1 MIGFRF
7 FPLLLLSSIGTGF
20 VSKRL
25 YAANSRILFNTNLF
39 HRGIHILANTHVNK
53 AIELNPNMIINR
65 NIKMSVQQPKMKK
78 SKGGSDSG
86 YDITSIEMRGIS
98 PLYSPR
104 SANQKKY
111 VDTLNNQNTTL
122 VFGIG
127 PAGTGKT
134 LFACSAAIRDLKHGK
149 IQKIVL
155 TRPVVPVEEELG
167 FLPGNIKHKM
177 DPWTRP
183 IFDIFLEYYSQKD
196 IDAMVHGGVIE
207 ISPLGF
213 MRGRTF
219 KKCFIIADEMQNS
232 SPNQMLML
240 TTRIGLGSKMVITG
254 DLNQS
259 DRVNDNGLK
268 IFMDKIRKYNGDK
281 NGIEICELENDD
293 IERSAVVSQILN
305 IFKGNEEPR
314 TLPSP
319 RPDIVSVV
327 SCSTKPTNGNNNNT
341 TINANNRMN
350 HITKLSRYHDNPAGF

>member
-1 MIGFRF
+1 VG
-7 FPLLLLSSIGTGF
+7 
-20 VSKRL
+20 KRL
-25 YAANSRILFNTNLF
+25 FAANLHRNLHF
-39 HRGIHILANTHVNK
+39 SNNV
-53 AIELNPNMIINR
+53 INR
-65 NIKMSVQQPKMKK
+65 ANENRMNSNLLTRNMQMLMQNHKMKK
-78 SKGGSDSG
+78 SKGNGGSDSG

-104 SANQKKY
+104 STNQKKY

-122 VFGIG
+122 IFGIG

-134 LFACSAAIRDLKHGK
+134 LFACNAAIRDLKQGK
-149 IQKIVL
+149 IQKIVI

-196 IDAMVHGGVIE
+196 IDAMIHGSVIE

-219 KKCFIIADEMQNS
+219 KRCFIIADEMQNS

-268 IFMDKIRKYNGDK
+268 IFMEKIRKYNGDK
-281 NGIEICELENDD
+281 NGIEICELENED

-305 IFKGNEEPR
+305 IFKGNEESGS
-314 TLPSP
+314 LVVHH
-319 RPDIVSVV
+319 DIGSFVS
-327 SCSTKPTNGNNNNT
+327 SSNLTKPTNGNN
-341 TINANNRMN
+341 TINANNGMN

>member
-39 HRGIHILANTHVNK
+39 YRGIHILANTHVNK
-53 AIELNPNMIINR
+53 AIELNSNINQ
-65 NIKMSVQQPKMKK
+65 NNIKIIKMSVQQPKMKK
-78 SKGGSDSG
+78 SKGNGGSDSG

-111 VDTLNNQNTTL
+111 VDILNNQNTTL

-240 TTRIGLGSKMVITG
+240 TTRIGLGSKMVVTG

-305 IFKGNEEPR
+305 IFKGNEESESQ
-314 TLPSP
+314 PS
-319 RPDIVSVV
+319 R
-327 SCSTKPTNGNNNNT
+327 STKPTNGNNNNN
-341 TINANNRMN
+341 TINANNGMN

>member
-1 MIGFRF
+1 MIGFQL

-25 YAANSRILFNTNLF
+25 YAANSRILFNTKLF

-53 AIELNPNMIINR
+53 AIELNPNMNR
-65 NIKMSVQQPKMKK
+65 NIKMSIQEPKIKK
-78 SKGGSDSG
+78 SKRNSGDSL

-104 SANQKKY
+104 SDNQKKY
-111 VDTLNNQNTTL
+111 VDTLNNNTTL
-122 VFGIG
+122 IFAVG

-134 LFACSAAIRDLKHGK
+134 LFACSAAIRELKQGK
-149 IQKIVL
+149 IQKIVI

-183 IFDIFLEYYSQKD
+183 IFDVFLEYYSQKD
-196 IDAMVHGGVIE
+196 IDVMVHGGVIE

-219 KKCFIIADEMQNS
+219 KRCFIIADEMQNS

-254 DLNQS
+254 DLKQS

-268 IFMDKIRKYNGDK
+268 IFMEKIRNFNGNKD
-281 NGIEICELENDD
+281 GIEICELENAD
-293 IERSAVVSQILN
+293 IERSAVVTQILN
-305 IFKGNEEPR
+305 IFEGKDTRDIQNDINKS
-314 TLPSP
+314 PS
-319 RPDIVSVV
+319 IAQHQNI
-327 SCSTKPTNGNNNNT
+327 TKHINT
-341 TINANNRMN
+341 TTVNGMQ
-350 HITKLSRYHDNPAGF
+350 HITKLPRYHPNNAGF

>member
-1 MIGFRF
+1 MIGLRF
-7 FPLLLLSSIGTGF
+7 VPLLLFSCFGNGF
-20 VSKRL
+20 VGKRL
-25 YAANSRILFNTNLF
+25 FAANLHRNLHFTNNV
-39 HRGIHILANTHVNK
+39 ITNSNYANENIMNSNMLTRNMQMLIQHNK
-53 AIELNPNMIINR
+53 T
-65 NIKMSVQQPKMKK
+65 KK

-259 DRVNDNGLK
+259 DRINDNGLK

-281 NGIEICELENDD
+281 NGIEICELENED

-305 IFKGNEEPR
+305 IFKGNEESGSQ
-314 TLPSP
+314 PS
-319 RPDIVSVV
+319 R
-327 SCSTKPTNGNNNNT
+327 STKPTNGNNNNT
-341 TINANNRMN
+341 NINANNRMN

>member
-1 MIGFRF
+1 MIGFRI

-25 YAANSRILFNTNLF
+25 FAANI
-39 HRGIHILANTHVNK
+39 HRHLHFSNNV
-53 AIELNPNMIINR
+53 INR
-65 NIKMSVQQPKMKK
+65 ANENTINSNLLTRNMHMLMQNHKMKK
-78 SKGGSDSG
+78 SKGNGGSDSG
-86 YDITSIEMRGIS
+86 YDISSIEMRGIA

-104 SANQKKY
+104 SDNQKKY
-111 VDTLNNQNTTL
+111 VDTLNNHNTTL

-134 LFACSAAIRDLKHGK
+134 LFACSAAIRDLKQGK

-219 KKCFIIADEMQNS
+219 KRCFIIADEMQNS

-240 TTRIGLGSKMVITG
+240 TTRIGLGSKMVVTG

-281 NGIEICELENDD
+281 NGIEICELENED

-314 TLPSP
+314 SP
-319 RPDIVSVV
+319 PPPHVRPDIVSVV
-327 SCSTKPTNGNNNNT
+327 SS
-341 TINANNRMN
+341 INASNPMN
-350 HITKLSRYHDNPAGF
+350 HITKLSRYHENPAGF

>member
-1 MIGFRF
+1 MIGVRF
-7 FPLLLLSSIGTGF
+7 IPLLLFSCIGNGF

-25 YAANSRILFNTNLF
+25 FAANLHRHFHFSNNL
-39 HRGIHILANTHVNK
+39 
-53 AIELNPNMIINR
+53 INR
-65 NIKMSVQQPKMKK
+65 ANEHTMNSNLLTRNMHMLMQNHKMKK
-78 SKGGSDSG
+78 SKGNGGGGGSDSG
-86 YDITSIEMRGIS
+86 YDISSIEMRGIA

-111 VDTLNNQNTTL
+111 VDTLNNHNTTL

-134 LFACSAAIRDLKHGK
+134 LFACSAAIRDLKQGK

-240 TTRIGLGSKMVITG
+240 TTRIGLGSKMVVTG

-259 DRVNDNGLK
+259 DRINDNGLK
-268 IFMDKIRKYNGDK
+268 IFMEKIRKYNGDK
-281 NGIEICELENDD
+281 NGIEICELENAD

-314 TLPSP
+314 SLPYP
-319 RPDIVSVV
+319 PPHVRPDIVSVV
-327 SCSTKPTNGNNNNT
+327 STINLTKHINVNNT
-341 TINANNRMN
+341 NNASNAMN

>member
-1 MIGFRF
+1 MIGLRF
-7 FPLLLLSSIGTGF
+7 IPLLLFSCTGNAF
-20 VSKRL
+20 VSKL
-25 YAANSRILFNTNLF
+25 GFAANLRRHLHFSNNVINCANENIMNSNMLTRNMQML
-39 HRGIHILANTHVNK
+39 IHQHNK
-53 AIELNPNMIINR
+53 T
-65 NIKMSVQQPKMKK
+65 KK

-240 TTRIGLGSKMVITG
+240 TTRIGLGSKMVVTG

-305 IFKGNEEPR
+305 IFKGNEESESQ
-314 TLPSP
+314 PS
-319 RPDIVSVV
+319 R
-327 SCSTKPTNGNNNNT
+327 STKPTNGNNNNNN
-341 TINANNRMN
+341 TINANNGMN

>member
-1 MIGFRF
+1 MIGLRF
-7 FPLLLLSSIGTGF
+7 VPLLLFSCIGNGF
-20 VSKRL
+20 VPKRL
-25 YAANSRILFNTNLF
+25 FAANVVSNNRHFPYTNNLVNYANENTM
-39 HRGIHILANTHVNK
+39 
-53 AIELNPNMIINR
+53 NPNIITR
-65 NIKMSVQQPKMKK
+65 NMQMFTQNTKMKK
-78 SKGGSDSG
+78 SKGNNGGSDSI

-111 VDTLNNQNTTL
+111 VDTLNNPNTTL

-134 LFACSAAIRDLKHGK
+134 LFACSSAIKDLKQGK
-149 IQKIVL
+149 IHKIVL

-196 IDAMVHGGVIE
+196 IDAMIHGGVIE
-207 ISPLGF
+207 ISPLAF

-219 KKCFIIADEMQNS
+219 KRCFIIADEMQNS

-240 TTRIGLGSKMVITG
+240 TTRIGVGSKMVVTG

-259 DRVNDNGLK
+259 DRINDNGLK
-268 IFMDKIRKYNGDK
+268 IFMEKIRKYNGDK
-281 NGIEICELENDD
+281 NGIEICELENHD
-293 IERSAVVSQILN
+293 IERSPVVSQILN
-305 IFKGNEEPR
+305 IFKSGGEE
-314 TLPSP
+314 TKTS
-319 RPDIVSVV
+319 IVSTT
-327 SCSTKPTNGNNNNT
+327 SNTKPNVANT
-341 TINANNRMN
+341 MN
-350 HITKLSRYHDNPAGF
+350 PITKLSRHYDNNPAGF

>member
-1 MIGFRF
+1 MIGLRF
-7 FPLLLLSSIGTGF
+7 VPLLLFSCIGNGF
-20 VSKRL
+20 VGKRL
-25 YAANSRILFNTNLF
+25 FAANLHRHLHFSNLINCANENTMNS
-39 HRGIHILANTHVNK
+39 
-53 AIELNPNMIINR
+53 NMITR
-65 NIKMSVQQPKMKK
+65 NMHMLMQNHKMKK
-78 SKGGSDSG
+78 SKGNGGGSDSG
-86 YDITSIEMRGIS
+86 YDISSIEMRGIS

-134 LFACSAAIRDLKHGK
+134 LFACNAAIRDLKQGK
-149 IQKIVL
+149 IQKIVI

-196 IDAMVHGGVIE
+196 IDAMIHGSVIE

-281 NGIEICELENDD
+281 NGIEICELENAD

-305 IFKGNEEPR
+305 IFKGNEESGSQ
-314 TLPSP
+314 PSHVV
-319 RPDIVSVV
+319 RPDIVSLV
-327 SCSTKPTNGNNNNT
+327 SSSTKPTNVNN
-341 TINANNRMN
+341 TINANNGMN
-350 HITKLSRYHDNPAGF
+350 HITKLSRFHDNPAGF

>member
-1 MIGFRF
+1 MIGVRF
-7 FPLLLLSSIGTGF
+7 IPLLLFSCFGNGF
-20 VSKRL
+20 VSRRL
-25 YAANSRILFNTNLF
+25 FAANLHRHLHFGNLVN
-39 HRGIHILANTHVNK
+39 RANEHTMNSK
-53 AIELNPNMIINR
+53 LLTRNMHMLMQNH
-65 NIKMSVQQPKMKK
+65 KMKK
-78 SKGGSDSG
+78 SKGNNGGSDSG
-86 YDITSIEMRGIS
+86 YDISSIEMRGIS

-111 VDTLNNQNTTL
+111 VDTLNNHNTTL

-134 LFACSAAIRDLKHGK
+134 LFACSAAIRDLKQGK

-196 IDAMVHGGVIE
+196 IDAMIHGSVIE

-240 TTRIGLGSKMVITG
+240 TTRIGVGSKMVVTG

-268 IFMDKIRKYNGDK
+268 IFMEKIRKYNGDK
-281 NGIEICELENDD
+281 NGIEICELENAD

-314 TLPSP
+314 SLPSP
-319 RPDIVSVV
+319 PPVRPNIVSV
-327 SCSTKPTNGNNNNT
+327 STVNSIKPTNVNTNNT
-341 TINANNRMN
+341 SNASNPMN
-350 HITKLSRYHDNPAGF
+350 HITKLSRYHENPAGF

>member
-1 MIGFRF
+1 MIGLRF
-7 FPLLLLSSIGTGF
+7 IPLLLCSCIGNGF
-20 VSKRL
+20 VVRRL
-25 YAANSRILFNTNLF
+25 FAANLHRNLHFSNNRISRANENTMNS
-39 HRGIHILANTHVNK
+39 
-53 AIELNPNMIINR
+53 NMITR
-65 NIKMSVQQPKMKK
+65 NMHMLMQNHKMKK
-78 SKGGSDSG
+78 SRGNNGGSDSG
-86 YDITSIEMRGIS
+86 YDISSIEMRGIS

-134 LFACSAAIRDLKHGK
+134 LFACNAAIRDLKQGK
-149 IQKIVL
+149 IQKIVI

-196 IDAMVHGGVIE
+196 IDAMIHGSVIE

-240 TTRIGLGSKMVITG
+240 TTRIGHGSKMVVTG

-281 NGIEICELENDD
+281 NGIEICELENED

-305 IFKGNEEPR
+305 IFKGNDEPR
-314 TLPSP
+314 SLPFP
-319 RPDIVSVV
+319 PHVRPDIVSVA
-327 SCSTKPTNGNNNNT
+327 STTNLTKSTNGNNTSNT
-341 TINANNRMN
+341 SNAMN

>member
-25 YAANSRILFNTNLF
+25 YAANSRILFNANLF

-53 AIELNPNMIINR
+53 AIELNPNINR
-65 NIKMSVQQPKMKK
+65 NIKMSIQQPKMKK
-78 SKGGSDSG
+78 SKGNSGDSL

-104 SANQKKY
+104 SDNQKKY
-111 VDTLNNQNTTL
+111 VDTLNNHNSTL
-122 VFGIG
+122 IFAVG

-134 LFACSAAIRDLKHGK
+134 LFACSAAIRELKQGK
-149 IQKIVL
+149 IQKIVI

-183 IFDIFLEYYSQKD
+183 IFDVFLEYYSQKD
-196 IDAMVHGGVIE
+196 IDVMVHGGVIE

-219 KKCFIIADEMQNS
+219 KRCFIIADEMQNS

-254 DLNQS
+254 DLKQS

-268 IFMDKIRKYNGDK
+268 IFMDKIRNFNGNKD
-281 NGIEICELENDD
+281 GIEICELENAD
-293 IERSAVVSQILN
+293 IERSHVVSQILN
-305 IFKGNEEPR
+305 IFECKDTTEIQPYKS
-314 TLPSP
+314 TS
-319 RPDIVSVV
+319 IVQSQNII
-327 SCSTKPTNGNNNNT
+327 KPTNSTNS
-341 TINANNRMN
+341 ML
-350 HITKLSRYHDNPAGF
+350 HITKLPRYQDNNPAGF